1 MTGMARRQCRAAL
14 GSRDSP
20 PRPRARG
27 RPLHLHPGCE
37 RAENPP
43 RQGLGARDG
52 EGERKPRKDRERG
65 ARALR
70 LAGRDPEGVPERS
83 VERGRGAVAVPD
95 RDVDDPL
102 PAGQVERGAG
112 DAAPAHVL
120 PETDAGDIGE
130 HPPELSLGAGGEPR
144 RMGEVEVPLEVR
156 LYVVHRVVEALYPA
170 HRVTILPR
178 REHGATRQRDSPR
191 VQGANNESF

>member
-1 MTGMARRQCRAAL
+1 MNRDATRPATAATHTA
-14 GSRDSP
+14 P
-20 PRPRARG
+20 NTPA
-27 RPLHLHPGCE
+27 
-37 RAENPP
+37 
-43 RQGLGARDG
+43 
-52 EGERKPRKDRERG
+52 
-65 ARALR
+65 
-70 LAGRDPEGVPERS
+70 VPA
-83 VERGRGAVAVPD
+83 AVAAGASMPHAAVETVPPK
-95 RDVDDPL
+95 PL
-102 PAGQVERGAG
+102 KNMAMEVARPASAG
-112 DAAPAHVL
+112 SPPAHVL

-178 REHGATRQRDSPR
+178 REHGATRQRSPR